1 MKLEMFI
8 FSESGSSKSIS
19 VDLISTRFNKEN
31 NKASKALLI
40 KYIGS
45 GLDISSAVFK
55 IIKNLVIILWKQK
68 KNLKLGKENV
78 LK

>member
-1 MKLEMFI
+1 MKLQMFI

-31 NKASKALLI
+31 NKAYKALLI

-55 IIKNLVIILWKQK
+55 IIKNLVIIL
-68 KNLKLGKENV
+68 
-78 LK
+78 